1 MILIV
6 AIIIGLAATIVR
18 ARLLHRTLTIQELR
32 WEWLV
37 FAMVI
42 PQVLVFQIPAVG
54 RWVPEAIIP
63 GLQII
68 TMLGLVV
75 FAVANLR
82 APGFWALS
90 IGLLSNFS
98 VIALNGG
105 WMPIS
110 QETLHRLVPEKM
122 MATWEI
128 GSRLGLT
135 KDRIMAVS
143 DTNLAFL
150 SDCLTVPSWFP
161 YKVAFSIGDIFISI
175 GAFLLLWSLSSTE
188 KEKK

>member
-6 AIIIGLAATIVR
+6 AIIFGLAATIVR
-18 ARLLHRTLTIQELR
+18 ARLLHRTLTLQELR

-42 PQVLVFQIPAVG
+42 PQALVFQIPAIG
-54 RWVPEAIIP
+54 RWIPEAVIP
-63 GLQII
+63 GLQIV
-68 TMLGLVV
+68 TMLGLLV
-75 FAVANLR
+75 FAARNLL
-82 APGFWALS
+82 APGFWALAL
-90 IGLLSNFS
+90 GLLSNFV

-110 QETLHRLVPEKM
+110 PETIHRLVPGQTME
-122 MATWEI
+122 TWEV
-128 GSRLGLT
+128 GTRFGLT

-150 SDCLTVPSWFP
+150 SDFITVPTWFP
-161 YKVAFSIGDIFISI
+161 YKVAFSIGDIFISV